1 MDNAKPFLKNKEI
14 KTINEIVLK
23 QGEDIINDDV
33 KVAEILDIT
42 RRKSVS
48 VLDLD
53 DVNFSTAIDT
63 ILDHFSHSSIFNIRK
78 YSEQDLLK
86 SLKKLK
92 Q

>member
-48 VLDLD
+48 VLGLD
-53 DVNFSTAIDT
+53 DVNFSTTIHT
-63 ILDHFSHSSIFNIRK
+63 ILENFSWSSILTIRK
-78 YSEQDLLK
+78 HS
-86 SLKKLK
+86 
-92 Q
+92 